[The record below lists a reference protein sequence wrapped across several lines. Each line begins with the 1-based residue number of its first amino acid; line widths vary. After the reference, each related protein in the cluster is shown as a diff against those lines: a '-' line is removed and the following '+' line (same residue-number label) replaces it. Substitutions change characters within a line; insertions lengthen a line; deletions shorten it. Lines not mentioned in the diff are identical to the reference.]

1 MANKVSLNDIKNMN
15 ELYLKFKTYAEVAR
29 QTGFSPSTVRKYI
42 QKDYVSQNDIQMIK
56 FNLEKDLPKFD
67 GSKFENLD
75 NFGELCVLSEE
86 EKLEIK
92 DLTTG
97 RIYSTELAKE
107 LKTDKFN
114 SIVTH
119 GYTIKDNGNG
129 IVDENDTIE
138 GNDLNELKTLGQ
150 FLKEAGYV

>member
-1 MANKVSLNDIKNMN
+1 MGQFDIKKEVTTLMGQ
-15 ELYLKFKTYAEVAR
+15 KFGSFYASRDALHN
-29 QTGFSPSTVRKYI
+29 KYACC
-42 QKDYVSQNDIQMIK
+42 KGG
-56 FNLEKDLPKFD
+56 DLDKNGNSRNFRIF
-67 GSKFENLD
+67 FENKGSFENPSIVD
-75 NFGELCVLSEE
+75 YAVANSYYENGK

-138 GNDLNELKTLGQ
+138 GNDLNELKTLGK
-150 FLKEAGYV
+150 FLKEA

>member
-92 DLTTG
+92 
-97 RIYSTELAKE
+97 ELWKE
-107 LKTDKFN
+107 IL
-114 SIVTH
+114 I
-119 GYTIKDNGNG
+119 
-129 IVDENDTIE
+129 
-138 GNDLNELKTLGQ
+138 
-150 FLKEAGYV
+150 

>member
-1 MANKVSLNDIKNMN
+1 MANKVGLNDIKNMN

-67 GSKFENLD
+67 SSKFENLD

-92 DLTTG
+92 
-97 RIYSTELAKE
+97 ELWKE
-107 LKTDKFN
+107 IL
-114 SIVTH
+114 I
-119 GYTIKDNGNG
+119 
-129 IVDENDTIE
+129 
-138 GNDLNELKTLGQ
+138 
-150 FLKEAGYV
+150 